1 MPADEEL
8 TVATE
13 RSIANGLRATLQQTS
28 LRQYQLDQVRRVAMP
43 LCADGLSVPCR
54 DSPSFLARQKA

>member
-13 RSIANGLRATLQQTS
+13 RSIANGWRATLQQTS